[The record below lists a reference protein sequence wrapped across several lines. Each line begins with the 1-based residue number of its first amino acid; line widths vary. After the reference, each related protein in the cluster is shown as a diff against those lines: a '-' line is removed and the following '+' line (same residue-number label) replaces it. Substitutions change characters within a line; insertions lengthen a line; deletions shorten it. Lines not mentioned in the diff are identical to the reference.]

1 MSTVVNEMPTDWPLR
16 ITPALSPSPSNVGRA
31 RGAAPLYI
39 RLRGAP
45 LPTDFGDV
53 TPIDE
58 ELFNIA
64 LSEWP
69 LLAQSGH
76 WLTSTDGGGFDVV
89 KKTKDLNVPW
99 RLARISHASYVG
111 ADDRLGRGRK
121 IGIARLVIGLLPAT
135 AYFADAAR
143 RAGLKVVVNMSQVSA
158 REDSKSY
165 AARDHWI
172 AERLFEWSGVPT
184 VHLRPTFL
192 LWGYGTR
199 DELEGAGADQLVEST
214 VDLACTVLAM
224 VSGKRPLT

>member
-69 LLAQSGH
+69 LLA
-76 WLTSTDGGGFDVV
+76 D
-89 KKTKDLNVPW
+89 
-99 RLARISHASYVG
+99 I
-111 ADDRLGRGRK
+111 
-121 IGIARLVIGLLPAT
+121 
-135 AYFADAAR
+135 
-143 RAGLKVVVNMSQVSA
+143 
-158 REDSKSY
+158 
-165 AARDHWI
+165 
-172 AERLFEWSGVPT
+172 
-184 VHLRPTFL
+184 
-192 LWGYGTR
+192 
-199 DELEGAGADQLVEST
+199 
-214 VDLACTVLAM
+214 VDL
-224 VSGKRPLT
+224 VSG